1 MPWLLAL
8 QSLVTLGLAVSCWR
22 YARRAG
28 ADYASVWQAIAELR
42 MHHNA
47 LEGAASDAFEAIDDR
62 FAELELD
69 PITVAPPPKC
79 QCPNC
84 RKRRAQAVN

>member
-1 MPWLLAL
+1 MVAVIVAQSLASLLLAIAC
-8 QSLVTLGLAVSCWR
+8 VR
-22 YARRAG
+22 HARRA
-28 ADYASVWQAIAELR
+28 AESNAAQWQAIAELR

-47 LEGAASDAFEAIDDR
+47 LEGATSDAFEAIDDR

-84 RKRRAQAVN
+84 RKRREQAVN